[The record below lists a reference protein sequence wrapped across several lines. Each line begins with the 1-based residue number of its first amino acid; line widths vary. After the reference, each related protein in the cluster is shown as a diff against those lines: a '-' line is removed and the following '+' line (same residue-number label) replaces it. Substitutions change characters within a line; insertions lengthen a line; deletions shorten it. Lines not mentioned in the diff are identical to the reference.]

1 MPLTGEAKRD
11 YNRKHYQRRRAVSGI
26 VTQTEVLAVRP
37 GDQEAMGALTE
48 SVRQLRDL
56 VQPSANVE
64 AIKKAIT
71 VHELTVEHLAKG
83 IRALTE
89 AERPYGKDATL
100 GPDNDARAR
109 AWEIAWRLN
118 ERGGLIPVG
127 VPDGG
132 PTSGGARVRMVQIEP
147 DGTERILE
155 IG

>member
-1 MPLTGEAKRD
+1 MR
-11 YNRKHYQRRRAVSGI
+11 
-26 VTQTEVLAVRP
+26 RP
-37 GDQEAMGALTE
+37 GDHEATGVLTE
-48 SVRQLRDL
+48 SVRRLRDL

-64 AIKKAIT
+64 VIQKAIAA
-71 VHELTVEHLAKG
+71 HELTVEHLAKG

-89 AERPYGKDATL
+89 AQRPYGKEATV

-118 ERGGLIPVG
+118 ERGGMIPAG